1 MNDSSIIM
9 LAGSVALIAIIM
21 YLVYQIICLRR
32 VVPTNMVHIVQT
44 RRASTPYGRGKSVGN
59 VYYEFPAWIPFY
71 GVTVTKFQ
79 ESIFQINLK
88 SYDSYDSSRLPF
100 VIDVS
105 AFFRVADAEM
115 VALRVSSFDELQS
128 QLEAILQGAVRR
140 VLATTKLEEI
150 MEERAALGAKFTS
163 EVEAQIKEWGVSSV
177 KTIEFMDLRDAPQSN
192 VIANIMAKE
201 KSRIDRES
209 RVVVASN
216 LQQAESKEIEA
227 RRTVEIQQ
235 QDAQQQIG
243 VRTAEKTREVGIADE
258 LSRQSIL
265 EQSKLTTER
274 DMEVKKVTL
283 IKQSEM
289 DKEAAVILAEQ
300 EKQQIQIKAEADLK
314 KSQLSAQ
321 GILADGE
328 ARATAEKLMLSAPVE
343 AQVSLAKEIGSNEAY
358 QQYLI
363 TIKKV
368 EVDGQVRIAN
378 AAALEKADLKLLV
391 NSGDVQSGI
400 NKLTDLF
407 TSKGGSALNGMLETL
422 SMTPNGQDLVE
433 KIVGLKNS
441 SVIDA
446 IKNNSTLD

>member
-1 MNDSSIIM
+1 
-9 LAGSVALIAIIM
+9 
-21 YLVYQIICLRR
+21 
-32 VVPTNMVHIVQT
+32 
-44 RRASTPYGRGKSVGN
+44 
-59 VYYEFPAWIPFY
+59 
-71 GVTVTKFQ
+71 
-79 ESIFQINLK
+79 
-88 SYDSYDSSRLPF
+88 
-100 VIDVS
+100 
-105 AFFRVADAEM
+105 
-115 VALRVSSFDELQS
+115 
-128 QLEAILQGAVRR
+128 
-140 VLATTKLEEI
+140 
-150 MEERAALGAKFTS
+150 
-163 EVEAQIKEWGVSSV
+163 
-177 KTIEFMDLRDAPQSN
+177 
-192 VIANIMAKE
+192 
-201 KSRIDRES
+201 
-209 RVVVASN
+209 
-216 LQQAESKEIEA
+216 
-227 RRTVEIQQ
+227 
-235 QDAQQQIG
+235 
-243 VRTAEKTREVGIADE
+243 
-258 LSRQSIL
+258 
-265 EQSKLTTER
+265 
-274 DMEVKKVTL
+274 MEVKKVTL